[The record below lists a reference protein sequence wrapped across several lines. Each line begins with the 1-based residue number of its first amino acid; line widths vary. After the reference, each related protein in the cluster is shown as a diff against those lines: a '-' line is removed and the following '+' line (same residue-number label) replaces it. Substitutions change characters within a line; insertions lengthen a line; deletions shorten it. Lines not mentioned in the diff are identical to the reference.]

1 MEYFDVVDI
10 NKNKTN
16 KVLPRGENLQKG
28 EYNVGVEVWIITSN
42 NELLITQRSPLK
54 SHPLQWEVPGGCL
67 IAGETSVEG
76 AVRELK
82 EEIGLDID
90 IKKLHF
96 ITTSLYK
103 YQFVDIFTIKL
114 DVSLSELTLQNEE
127 ISDAR
132 LVSLSEFLK
141 LNSETQ
147 IVPSVFE
154 RYNLIK
160 HIINK
165 ETS

>member
-16 KVLPRGENLQKG
+16 KVLPRGSTLQEG
-28 EYNVGVEVWIITSN
+28 EYNVGVEVWIINSN

-54 SHPLQWEVPGGCL
+54 SHPLQWEIPGGCL
-67 IAGETSVEG
+67 VAGETSVEG
-76 AVRELK
+76 AIRELE
-82 EEIGLDID
+82 EEIGLNINVDN
-90 IKKLHF
+90 LHF
-96 ITTSLYK
+96 ITTHLYK
-103 YQFVDIFTIKL
+103 YQHVDIFTVKL

-132 LVSLSEFLK
+132 LVSISEFLK
-141 LNSETQ
+141 LNSENQ

-160 HIINK
+160 NFL
-165 ETS
+165 S

>member
-10 NKNKTN
+10 NKNKIN
-16 KVLPRGENLQKG
+16 KILPRGTTLHEG
-28 EYNVGVEVWIITSN
+28 EYNVGVEVWIINSN

-54 SHPLQWEVPGGCL
+54 SHPLQWEVPGGCV
-67 IAGETSVEG
+67 IAGETSKEG
-76 AVRELK
+76 AVREIK

-90 IKKLHF
+90 IEQLHF

-103 YQFVDIFTIKL
+103 YQFVDIYTIKL
-114 DVSLSELTLQNEE
+114 DISLADLSLQTEE

-132 LVSLSEFLK
+132 LISISDFLK
-141 LNSETQ
+141 LNSENQ
-147 IVPSVFE
+147 IVPSVYE

-160 HIINK
+160 NVLF
-165 ETS
+165 